1 VRRSEYFAAAKMP
14 ESAAA
19 AMAVGVLTAAGVLV
33 AGGCSIFLKGND
45 LKARSL
51 PRHFSSRGAAKKH
64 GAAGRSELIVAENV
78 DEYRGAIASAVR
90 DGDTVL
96 EIGCHEGMTT
106 YLLACCC
113 GTDGLVVG
121 ADKSAHWLA
130 RAKARFP
137 AVRFEL
143 IDCFDMGALLQ
154 LQLDIGRPFSVIFV
168 DVSGSRELRSL
179 IPLVEALECALGP
192 EMIVVKSF
200 RLAQLQR
207 RLQAASEYISHGM
220 SGVAPPTCRAGSSAE
235 VASRTTQLGS
245 AMRRVQNERRRRVS
259 APLSPPNDDAV
270 QDVSRSRTGH
280 QHLPDQ
286 AQKSAK
292 DSPSSGSSVHPCTIN
307 ASTAN
312 VCSEASLTR
321 PNGAGHASN
330 FKRKSGAEW
339 SAVCWVCGVAKQ
351 AKAFSVRQQRQANS
365 GTKAQC
371 KQCVAARRHSSNA
384 NQTSEKVGT

>member
-1 VRRSEYFAAAKMP
+1 MP
-14 ESAAA
+14 ESAAVVL
-19 AMAVGVLTAAGVLV
+19 AVGVLTAAGVV
-33 AGGCSIFLKGND
+33 MTGRCSGLLKGSGP
-45 LKARSL
+45 KARGL

-90 DGDTVL
+90 NGDTVL

-106 YLLACCC
+106 YLLASCC
-113 GTDGLVVG
+113 GANGLVVG

-143 IDCFDMGALLQ
+143 IDCFDMGALLR
-154 LQLDIGRPFSVIFV
+154 LQLDIGRAFSVIFV

-207 RLQAASEYISHGM
+207 RLQAANEYISHGM
-220 SGVAPPTCRAGSSAE
+220 SGMSARSAGHACRAGSPAE
-235 VASRTTQLGS
+235 VAARTMQLRN
-245 AMRRVQNERRRRVS
+245 AMRRVQDERKRRVS
-259 APLSPPNDDAV
+259 APVPPPTDNAV
-270 QDVSRSRTGH
+270 QDT
-280 QHLPDQ
+280 DQ
-286 AQKSAK
+286 CSA
-292 DSPSSGSSVHPCTIN
+292 
-307 ASTAN
+307 AN
-312 VCSEASLTR
+312 MCHEASPVR
-321 PNGAGHASN
+321 PNGPSNASN
-330 FKRKSGAEW
+330 FKRKSGADW
-339 SAVCWVCGVAKQ
+339 STVCWACGVAKQ

-371 KQCVAARRHSSNA
+371 KECVAGRRHSSDTAQN
-384 NQTSEKVGT
+384 SEKVDT

>member
-1 VRRSEYFAAAKMP
+1 MP

-19 AMAVGVLTAAGVLV
+19 VLAVGVLTAAGVV
-33 AGGCSIFLKGND
+33 MTGGCSGFSTGSD
-45 LKARSL
+45 TKARGL

-90 DGDTVL
+90 NGDTVL

-106 YLLACCC
+106 YLLSCCC
-113 GTDGLVVG
+113 GTNGLAVG
-121 ADKSAHWLA
+121 ADKSTHWLA

-143 IDCFDMGALLQ
+143 IDCFDMGALLR
-154 LQLDIGRPFSVIFV
+154 LQLDIGRAFSVIFV

-179 IPLVEALECALGP
+179 IPLLEALECALGP

-207 RLQAASEYISHGM
+207 RLQTANEYIAHGM
-220 SGVAPPTCRAGSSAE
+220 SGMGARPTGHTCRAGSPAE
-235 VASRTTQLGS
+235 VAARTMQLGN
-245 AMRRVQNERRRRVS
+245 AMRRVQDERRRRVS
-259 APLSPPNDDAV
+259 APVPTPTDDVV
-270 QDVSRSRTGH
+270 QDPDHCSAGYHV
-280 QHLPDQ
+280 LPAQ
-286 AQKSAK
+286 ARKAEESLHSGDSMRRFQTNSSTPNMCRESSPVRQNSA
-292 DSPSSGSSVHPCTIN
+292 SNT
-307 ASTAN
+307 
-312 VCSEASLTR
+312 
-321 PNGAGHASN
+321 SN

-339 SAVCWVCGVAKQ
+339 SAVCWACGVAKQ

-371 KQCVAARRHSSNA
+371 KECVAARRHSSDTAQN
-384 NQTSEKVGT
+384 SEKVGT